1 MKWLQ
6 MVNFCKSAKCP
17 SSEKLLAFQK
27 GELLGKEKVFIT
39 KHLANCEFCGAE
51 VELYEHHPQS
61 EENIIASDIPM
72 PLYEL
77 AEALLSTG
85 QKRFSLL
92 NKLLNESE
100 NLSLNKA

>member
-1 MKWLQ
+1 MKWLK

-17 SSEKLLAFQK
+17 SSEKLLTFQR
-27 GELLGKEKVFIT
+27 GELSPKEIMLIT
-39 KHLANCEFCGAE
+39 KHLSNCEFCAAE

-61 EENIIASDIPM
+61 DENIVASDIPM

-85 QKRFSLL
+85 QKRFSIL
-92 NKLLNESE
+92 NKLLNENE
-100 NLSLNKA
+100 NLSLNKV